1 MAPALT
7 DGLDERVHAS
17 RVGRIVLSIVA
28 VVIVVSIVSPN
39 LPAAPLSDGVAD
51 VVAPVRDLAG
61 LDGRWNVFA
70 PAPRA
75 AVIALEA
82 RLEYGDGRV
91 RVWRPPAP
99 ARLVGSYRY
108 AHWQKYMEQ
117 ASSDAFRR
125 LWRPLAVW
133 LAGTQQV
140 DGEPPVTV
148 VLVRRWRDLAPP
160 DEGGGTG
167 PWQEFAYFTY
177 QVDPRDLG

>member
-7 DGLDERVHAS
+7 GGLEERVHAS
-17 RVGRIVLSIVA
+17 RAGRVVLSIVA
-28 VVIVVSIVSPN
+28 VFIVVSIITPN
-39 LPAAPLSDGVAD
+39 LPSAPLSDGASSFVQPA
-51 VVAPVRDLAG
+51 RDALG

-82 RLEYGDGRV
+82 RLEYGDGSV
-91 RVWRPPAP
+91 RVWRPPEAG
-99 ARLVGSYRY
+99 RLVGSYRY

-133 LAGTQQV
+133 LARTRTV
-140 DGEPPVTV
+140 DREPPTTV
-148 VLVRRWRDLAPP
+148 VLVRRWRDLAAPA
-160 DEGGGTG
+160 DGGGTG
-167 PWQEFAYFTY
+167 PWKELAYFTY
-177 QVDPRDLG
+177 QVDPRDLR